1 MDKNNSIKA
10 AVQQPNFFPWLGY
23 FECIDLVDV
32 FVFLDDVAF
41 GSKPKRMNRNHI
53 SSHNGDKINFT
64 MSVSTPS
71 LKSEIRDCKVI
82 RNSDFFY
89 YRDLLKRNYK
99 SAPYFKKTFN
109 VIEEIY
115 SFKNDSVSEFNIN
128 LITLICSIMGIKTKF
143 KISSKDLNC
152 KCKPAEDHLI
162 KILKKIKATEF
173 YASKTGVDIGLYD
186 PKKFK
191 NENINFFQQEYKHP
205 TYNHNNFVP
214 YLSIIDLLFY
224 NFDDALKI
232 IRNGRSWTK
241 KN

>member
-128 LITLICSIMGIKTKF
+128 LITLICSIIGVKTKF
-143 KISSKDLNC
+143 KISSRDFNC
-152 KCKPAEDHLI
+152 KCTPPENHLI
-162 KILKKIKATEF
+162 KILKKIKASDF
-173 YASKTGVDIGLYD
+173 YAQNKGVEIGLYN
-186 PKKFK
+186 PKNFK
-191 NENINFFQQEYKHP
+191 NEKINLYRQDYIHPSYKHK
-205 TYNHNNFVP
+205 NFLP

-224 NFDDALKI
+224 NFDNALDI
-232 IRNGRSWTK
+232 IRKGRYWTQL
-241 KN
+241 N